1 MAISLEAFQRAAT
14 IGGRI
19 TLDKR
24 QDDGLN
30 ASNGQ
35 MGGKSVAWVKD
46 TWPSSAVKEEN
57 RAAIQSFVG
66 SVRAKYGDLLGD
78 LAMARLAGDIQ
89 TGRPLTEQTITMI
102 VTASDK
108 ALVDLAK
115 MNEASARTAAKSD
128 DPQKPGSFGQVFDQ
142 VTRAMGSSVKI
153 SDLDP
158 GRLADARLAIEAGIK
173 AETSQHGIPNLA
185 LVDDDVAQAIATREI
200 KKLLG
205 VDARDTMSR
214 ELTTPGDGTTPF
226 DKAFAKELTARGFTQ
241 LTHKAFELGPLLQ
254 ATRSAIVEAS
264 FNPNENAHTRPVDR
278 AKADAILEQ
287 QIKRSSMGSRTR
299 FLKAKQLAARP
310 GAGDGADPSGDDRGH
325 DASNA
330 GEDLPVPAGGGD
342 STQDIGQSLGQS
354 RQSGEGA
361 EEPRGR
367 GRQCGAR
374 PAARW
379 AWCRALPQRARG
391 LRARHPGTQRAG
403 EGERQAGA
411 DLGRAHRRG
420 GRPDAREEP
429 GPASGGAPGGPGPR
443 RRLQAAAAGA
453 RGRESP
459 RPGLTV
465 LSQASSQALDAL
477 KDNGIDLRWTRT
489 MASPEAQMARK
500 AKDLAGGN
508 DTYKA
513 ALDQLV
519 QLPGMTAA
527 RLEKLWEVR
536 GTAESA
542 LAVLADPNKGLADQ
556 VGALKDLNTAI
567 AKGAGDLN
575 FDAEHADWLGQAAM
589 WLARETTGLDFAAL
603 GQMRQTLVSPETTAL
618 LGALDLASRS
628 QSLPQESR
636 QAAGDLSRLLG
647 ELRPTMVG
655 GSLPQ
660 PQLASLDQV
669 KPELFQALRD
679 NGVEIEPR
687 MAKAKELAGSNA
699 KHEAALTG
707 LVQQNPSMTTET
719 VEKLWQARGAAE
731 QAFRAIAGG
740 HTLADQ
746 VGALKALTDTV
757 AEFVRA
763 LGLSGSDADNFRD
776 MAMSLAG
783 PRRSSGRRPSICCKR
798 RSART

>member
-1 MAISLEAFQRAAT
+1 MAISLESFQRAAT

-24 QDDGLN
+24 QDEGLS

-89 TGRPLTEQTITMI
+89 TGRPLTEQTITLI

-115 MNEASARTAAKSD
+115 MNEASARTAARSD

-214 ELTTPGDGTTPF
+214 ELTTPGDGAAPF
-226 DKAFAKELTARGFTQ
+226 DKAFAKELKARGLTE

-254 ATRSAIVEAS
+254 ATRTAIVDAS

-278 AKADAILEQ
+278 AKAEEILEQ
-287 QIKRSSMGSRTR
+287 QIKKFLDGQQDLV
-299 FLKAKQLAARP
+299 LKAKQLAGPDQVLEMALTHLATTE
-310 GAGDGADPSGDDRGH
+310 GMT
-325 DASNA
+325 
-330 GEDLPVPAGGGD
+330 PAMLENI
-342 STQDIGQSLGQS
+342 SQS
-354 RQSGEGA
+354 RQVVETALKTLGNPSASLGSQVKALKNLADAAGSAVRDLQLDGPGA
-361 EEPRGR
+361 ERFRSALVACALDTLELSEPGKANIK
-367 GRQCGAR
+367 Q
-374 PAARW
+374 
-379 AWCRALPQRARG
+379 ALTSAGLTGVEDALTLGNSPG
-391 LRARHPGTQRAG
+391 LRP
-403 EGERQAGA
+403 EVRQAA
-411 DLGRAHRRG
+411 QDLAAVFK
-420 GRPDAREEP
+420 P
-429 GPASGGAPGGPGPR
+429 
-443 RRLQAAAAGA
+443 LQQALEA
-453 RGRESP
+453 ESPP

-477 KDNGIDLRWTRT
+477 KDNGIDLRSTRT
-489 MASPEAQMARK
+489 SDSPEAQAARK

-508 DTYKA
+508 ETYKA

-542 LAVLADPNKGLADQ
+542 FAVLADPNKGLADQ
-556 VGALKDLNTAI
+556 VGALKDLNAAI

-589 WLARETTGLDFAAL
+589 WLARETTGLDSAAL
-603 GQMRQTLVSPETTAL
+603 GRMRQTLVSPETTAL

-669 KPELFQALRD
+669 QAGD
-679 NGVEIEPR
+679 VP
-687 MAKAKELAGSNA
+687 
-699 KHEAALTG
+699 
-707 LVQQNPSMTTET
+707 
-719 VEKLWQARGAAE
+719 GAAG
-731 QAFRAIAGG
+731 QWRRDRAQDGQGEGAGG
-740 HTLADQ
+740 RQSEA
-746 VGALKALTDTV
+746 
-757 AEFVRA
+757 
-763 LGLSGSDADNFRD
+763 
-776 MAMSLAG
+776 
-783 PRRSSGRRPSICCKR
+783 
-798 RSART
+798 

>member
-1 MAISLEAFQRAAT
+1 MAISLDSFQRAAT

-24 QDDGLN
+24 HDDGLN

-115 MNEASARTAAKSD
+115 MNEASAKTAARSD

-287 QIKRSSMGSRTR
+287 QIKR
-299 FLKAKQLAARP
+299 FL
-310 GAGDGADPSGDDRGH
+310 DG
-325 DASNA
+325 
-330 GEDLPVPAGGGD
+330 
-342 STQDIGQSLGQS
+342 Q
-354 RQSGEGA
+354 
-361 EEPRGR
+361 
-367 GRQCGAR
+367 
-374 PAARW
+374 
-379 AWCRALPQRARG
+379 
-391 LRARHPGTQRAG
+391 
-403 EGERQAGA
+403 
-411 DLGRAHRRG
+411 
-420 GRPDAREEP
+420 
-429 GPASGGAPGGPGPR
+429 
-443 RRLQAAAAGA
+443 
-453 RGRESP
+453 
-459 RPGLTV
+459 
-465 LSQASSQALDAL
+465 QASLL
-477 KDNGIDLRWTRT
+477 
-489 MASPEAQMARK
+489 K
-500 AKDLAGGN
+500 AKDLASGNQVLEMALTNVALTTEGITPAMLDKLAQSRQVAETALKTLARPQQGSGRPGQGAQGPLHGDRQGRGRPRPRRGRYRALPRRPAHARQGHGGPERPGAGQCPHGAGLVGARRRAGRHRAQGT
-508 DTYKA
+508 DPSLPEATRKA
-513 ALDQLV
+513 ADDLV
-519 QLPGMTAA
+519 
-527 RLEKLWEVR
+527 
-536 GTAESA
+536 
-542 LAVLADPNKGLADQ
+542 AVLEPLRQAVGAEPPSRAPIGYPGHGLARGPQ
-556 VGALKDLNTAI
+556 GPE
-567 AKGAGDLN
+567 
-575 FDAEHADWLGQAAM
+575 AERDRPAAM
-589 WLARETTGLDFAAL
+589 DPGRL
-603 GQMRQTLVSPETTAL
+603 STA
-618 LGALDLASRS
+618 
-628 QSLPQESR
+628 Q
-636 QAAGDLSRLLG
+636 QAIND
-647 ELRPTMVG
+647 
-655 GSLPQ
+655 
-660 PQLASLDQV
+660 
-669 KPELFQALRD
+669 
-679 NGVEIEPR
+679 
-687 MAKAKELAGSNA
+687 KAKELAAGNP
-699 KHEAALTG
+699 KHEAALLRLAKQDRT
-707 LVQQNPSMTTET
+707 MTPET
-719 VEKLWQARGAAE
+719 LEK
-731 QAFRAIAGG
+731 
-740 HTLADQ
+740 
-746 VGALKALTDTV
+746 TV
-757 AEFVRA
+757 AGAGCGREGLQGHRHQCHADRPGRCPEGADRGHQRGRGRPRPSRHGCQPVPQHGDVRSPA
-763 LGLSGSDADNFRD
+763 TRPVSSGGSGPAGAGSRL
-776 MAMSLAG
+776 APVHGRPRWAG
-783 PRRSSGRRPSICCKR
+783 PRLRRARTCHRRTREAASDLSDQFERLHAQWVPAARPDKPQSLDEIAPQTFQALRAHGIEIDPRGSRSPR
-798 RSART
+798 RSGWPRLGFTPAPSRP

>member
-1 MAISLEAFQRAAT
+1 MAISLESFQRAAT

-158 GRLADARLAIEAGIK
+158 GRLADARLAMEAGIK

-226 DKAFAKELTARGFTQ
+226 DKAFAKELSARGFTQ

-287 QIKRSSMGSRTR
+287 QIKR
-299 FLKAKQLAARP
+299 FLDGQQDLLLKVKDLAR
-310 GAGDGADPSGDDRGH
+310 DDQVLEMALTNVALTTEGIT
-325 DASNA
+325 
-330 GEDLPVPAGGGD
+330 PAMLD
-342 STQDIGQSLGQS
+342 KLAQS
-354 RQSGEGA
+354 RQVA
-361 EEPRGR
+361 ETALKTLANPNKGLDNQVKALKDLSTAI
-367 GRQCGAR
+367 GK
-374 PAARW
+374 AA
-379 AWCRALPQRARG
+379 G
-391 LRARHPGTQRAG
+391 
-403 EGERQAGA
+403 
-411 DLGRAHRRG
+411 DLGLDEAGTARFR
-420 GRPDAREEP
+420 DA
-429 GPASGGAPGGPGPR
+429 
-443 RRLQAAAAGA
+443 L
-453 RGRESP
+453 
-459 RPGLTV
+459 LT
-465 LSQASSQALDAL
+465 LAKDTAKLNDQALDNARNAL
-477 KDNGIDLRWTRT
+477 SSTGLADVQDAIAAGNRPSLPEATRKAADDLVAVLESLRQAVGAEPPSRAPIPTLAL
-489 MASPEAQMARK
+489 ASPEALK
-500 AKDLAGGN
+500 
-508 DTYKA
+508 
-513 ALDQLV
+513 
-519 QLPGMTAA
+519 
-527 RLEKLWEVR
+527 
-536 GTAESA
+536 
-542 LAVLADPNKGLADQ
+542 
-556 VGALKDLNTAI
+556 ALKQHGVDLQPWSRVVLSTAQ
-567 AKGAGDLN
+567 
-575 FDAEHADWLGQAAM
+575 QAINDK
-589 WLARETTGLDFAAL
+589 AREL
-603 GQMRQTLVSPETTAL
+603 
-618 LGALDLASRS
+618 
-628 QSLPQESR
+628 
-636 QAAGDLSRLLG
+636 AAGN
-647 ELRPTMVG
+647 P
-655 GSLPQ
+655 
-660 PQLASLDQV
+660 
-669 KPELFQALRD
+669 
-679 NGVEIEPR
+679 
-687 MAKAKELAGSNA
+687 
-699 KHEAALTG
+699 KHEAAL
-707 LVQQNPSMTTET
+707 LRLAKQDRDMTPET
-719 VEKLWQARGAAE
+719 LETTWQARGAAE
-731 QAFRAIAGG
+731 KAFKAIATSA
-740 HTLADQ
+740 TLTDQ
-746 VGALKALTDTV
+746 VGALKELTAAINEAVDDLDLHGTDANRFRSTVMALASDTTGLNM
-757 AEFVRA
+757 AAQDLLELA
-763 LGLSGSDADNFRD
+763 LGSRQFMDVLDGLDLASQSQDLPPETREAARDLSDQF
-776 MAMSLAG
+776 
-783 PRRSSGRRPSICCKR
+783 GRLH
-798 RSART
+798 A